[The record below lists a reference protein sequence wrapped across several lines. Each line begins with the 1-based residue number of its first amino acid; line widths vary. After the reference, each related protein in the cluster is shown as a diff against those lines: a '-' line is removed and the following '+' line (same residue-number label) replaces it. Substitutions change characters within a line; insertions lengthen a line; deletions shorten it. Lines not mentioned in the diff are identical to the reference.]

1 MWQKWVFIATIGALT
16 CLMRGTVGDIVAV
29 PGGRDLGP
37 AILAEASAAS
47 AVAGYPMPADAIAS
61 TTQTITQA
69 GSPVDSSLSRDVA
82 EGRPAEVE
90 QVLADLA
97 RRGADHGVKTPLLDL
112 ATMQLRV
119 YNNSL
124 HPLR

>member
-1 MWQKWVFIATIGALT
+1 MTILVVGAGATGGYFGARL
-16 CLMRGTVGDIVAV
+16 AQA
-29 PGGRDLGP
+29 GRDVTFLVRPHRAGQLRERGLRIVGP
-37 AILAEASAAS
+37 G
-47 AVAGYPMPADAIAS
+47 AGPGATRM
-61 TTQTITQA
+61 ITQP
-69 GSPVDSSLSRDVA
+69 GSPVNSSLSRDVA

-97 RRGADHGVKTPLLDL
+97 RRGADHGVKTPLCDL

-124 HPLR
+124 HPPR